1 MNFASLLAAS
11 AALGSLQEPSHAP
24 LLDHRQ
30 VQVAM
35 IRIAT
40 EHQDLAQVIPVG
52 SAPSRGGR
60 KIEALRLAAGARGPG
75 RPAILL
81 VAGLDG
87 TRAWTSG
94 LALDHAQKLAAGYA
108 SDPKIK
114 AFLDSTTL
122 YVIPRANPDA
132 VEVRGAKPLV
142 ETTATGPGVDD
153 DRDGRQGE
161 DPPSDVDGD
170 GLVTWMRVPDP
181 DGEWMADPVDPRATI
196 RADKKLGQRGIWKLV
211 REGRDS
217 DGDEEASEDAEH
229 DAVVNRNFPNGWK
242 EHAPESGLF
251 ATDEPEARSLCD
263 FVLEHRDISFVL
275 VYGELDDFSGKPKT
289 SKDDAPLVKRMPPEG
304 MPETDAALLEEI
316 GKRRGKLVKGKSEGE
331 GDDDGTFQAWCRYDR
346 GLWTAG
352 VSLWSIPLDTKEKKK
367 EEEKKEEAGSGEA
380 KEPEKGEDSP
390 EKDKGPDKD
399 KKKEDDEP
407 KPSDDAKRL
416 RWVEEKAETSRFVP
430 WKKFQHPE
438 LGEVEIGGWAPYAK
452 TEPPESERD
461 AIATGAL
468 DFLVSLSE
476 MLPRVVTTECT
487 ATDLGGGVWEIEA
500 SIGNDALLPLASV
513 AGKRSEALRPARV
526 SIELPSGARLI
537 AGNREELVRDMPGSG
552 GRKKFRWLVSGA
564 APAALAVVVDTDFA
578 GASRTVPEVK

>member
-1 MNFASLLAAS
+1 MNFVSVL
-11 AALGSLQEPSHAP
+11 AALGSLQEPSRTP

-40 EHQDLAQVIPVG
+40 EHQDLVQVIPVG

-60 KIEALRLAAGARGPG
+60 KIEALRLSAGTRGAG

-87 TRAWTSG
+87 ARAWTSG
-94 LALDHAQKLAAGYA
+94 LALDHASRLAAGYA
-108 SDPKIK
+108 SDPEIK

-132 VEVRGAKPLV
+132 TEARGAKPLD
-142 ETTATGPGVDD
+142 ETAATGSGVDN

-161 DPPSDVDGD
+161 DPPGDVDGD

-181 DGEWMADPVDPRATI
+181 AGEWMADPADPRAMI
-196 RADKKLGQRGIWKLV
+196 RADRKLGQRGLWNLV

-217 DGDEEASEDAEH
+217 DGDEKASEDAEH

-263 FVLEHRDISFVL
+263 FVLEHRDIAFVL

-316 GKRRGKLVKGKSEGE
+316 GKRRAKLVKEKSESE
-331 GDDDGTFQAWCRYDR
+331 GDDDGTFQAWCRFDR

-352 VSLWSIPLDTKEKKK
+352 VSVWSIPLDAKEKKK
-367 EEEKKEEAGSGEA
+367 DEEKKEETASGGA
-380 KEPEKGEDSP
+380 QEPE
-390 EKDKGPDKD
+390 KD
-399 KKKEDDEP
+399 KKKEGDEP

-416 RWVEEKAETSRFVP
+416 RWVDEKGEAARFVP
-430 WKKFQHPE
+430 WRKFQHPE
-438 LGEVEIGGWAPYAK
+438 LGEVEIGGWTPYAK
-452 TEPPESERD
+452 AEPPESEYD
-461 AIATGAL
+461 AIAQGEL
-468 DFLVSLSE
+468 DFLVGLAG
-476 MLPRVVTTECT
+476 MLPRVVTSDCT

-500 SIGNDALLPLASV
+500 SIGNGALLPLASV
-513 AGKRSEALRPARV
+513 AGRRSEVVRPARV
-526 SIELPSGARLI
+526 SLEMPAGARLV
-537 AGNREELVRDMPGSG
+537 AGKREELVRDLAGSG
-552 GRKKFRWLVSGA
+552 GRKEFRWLVSGT
-564 APAALAVVVDTDFA
+564 APVSLAVLVETDSA
-578 GASRTVPEVK
+578 GATRTVPEVK

>member
-1 MNFASLLAAS
+1 MILVPLLAAS
-11 AALGSLQEPSHAP
+11 AALGPLQEPSRAP
-24 LLDHRQ
+24 LLDYRQ

-35 IRIAT
+35 TRIAT
-40 EHQDLAQVIPVG
+40 EHQDLVQVVPVG
-52 SAPSRGGR
+52 TSPSRGGR
-60 KIEALRLAAGARGPG
+60 QIEALRLAAGARGPG

-94 LALDHAQKLAAGYA
+94 LALDHAQRLAAGYA

-114 AFLDSTTL
+114 AFLDATTL

-132 VEVRGAKPLV
+132 AEARGAKPLV
-142 ETTATGPGVDD
+142 ETSASGPGVDD

-196 RADKKLGQRGIWKLV
+196 RADAKLGQRGVWKLV

-217 DGDEEASEDAEH
+217 DGDEEASEDAER

-242 EHAPESGLF
+242 EHAPQAGLF
-251 ATDEPEARSLCD
+251 ATDEPEARDLCD
-263 FVLEHRDISFVL
+263 FVLEHRDIAFVL

-289 SKDDAPLVKRMPPEG
+289 AKDDAPLVKRMPPDG

-316 GKRRGKLVKGKSEGE
+316 GRRHGKLVKIHGESE
-331 GDDDGTFQAWCRYDR
+331 GDDDGTFQAWCRFDR
-346 GLWTAG
+346 GLWTAS

-367 EEEKKEEAGSGEA
+367 EEDAGPGDTKSTEPKVEPPVQEK
-380 KEPEKGEDSP
+380 
-390 EKDKGPDKD
+390 PDKD

-416 RWVEEKAETSRFVP
+416 RWVDEKGETARFVP

-452 TEPPESERD
+452 AEPPESERD
-461 AIATGAL
+461 AIAAGEL

-476 MLPRVVTTECT
+476 MLPRLATSECT
-487 ATDLGGGVWEIEA
+487 ATDLGGGVWKIEA
-500 SIGNDALLPLASV
+500 SIGNGALLPLSSV
-513 AGKRSEALRPARV
+513 AGRRSEVVRPARV
-526 SIELPSGARLI
+526 SIDLPAGGRLV
-537 AGNREELVRDMPGSG
+537 AGKREELVRDLPGSG
-552 GRKKFRWLVSGA
+552 GRKEFRWLVLGA
-564 APAALAVVVDTDFA
+564 APTTLAVLVDTDSA
-578 GASRTVPEVK
+578 GATRIVPEVK